1 VIERVAIVSISRIA
15 RQGLRTV
22 ASSWGVRRQR
32 TAPWGVIHGIAA
44 VRHRGGARCPG
55 DHHRSRYRGPPSPSG
70 SLGSP
75 ALLALL
81 ASVGR
86 PVCRARGRPRASGW
100 LGSTRFHRT

>member
-81 ASVGR
+81 ASVGPPGVSGAR
-86 PVCRARGRPRASGW
+86 EAAGVWLARVDPVS
-100 LGSTRFHRT
+100 SD